1 MTGYTMSIDGEQQH
15 GAQSFGVIN
24 PATEQEFAR
33 APSCSAEQLEAAIT
47 AAHRAFATWKRDESA
62 RRAAL
67 RKGAELLHGKAAEI
81 GVTLSMEQGKP
92 LAQATGEVLGA
103 AAQLKAAADMPL
115 PGEVTRDD
123 AKGRI
128 EICYRPYGV
137 VAAITPWNFPV
148 TIAMSKIAPAL
159 LGGNTMVLKPSP
171 FTPLSTL
178 MVGTLLNEV
187 LPKGVL
193 NVISGGNELGAQLTA
208 HPLVRK
214 ISFTGSVPTGKQVAQ
229 SAASDLKRVTLEL
242 GGNDPAIV
250 LDDADPAQIAPQL
263 FWSAFMNCGQI
274 CIAVK
279 RVYAPEAIF
288 EPLVAAIAK
297 LARDVKVGDGMDP
310 QSQLG
315 PINNAMQLERVSGLV
330 DDARQRGAKVHA
342 GGERLPRK
350 GYFFAPTV
358 LTGAG
363 DDTRVVAEEQFGPV
377 LPLLPYRSLDDAIER
392 ANATHYGLGA
402 SVWSKS
408 PERAS
413 EVAKQIDAGTV
424 WINQHLALSA
434 QAPFGGAKWSGV
446 GVAGGRWG
454 LESFLQKHVINQ
466 RLS

>member
-15 GAQSFGVIN
+15 GAETFGVIN

-33 APSCSAEQLEAAIT
+33 APSCSAEQLETAIT
-47 AAHRAFATWKRDESA
+47 SAHRAFASWKRDESA
-62 RRAAL
+62 RRSAL

-159 LGGNTMVLKPSP
+159 VGGNTMVLKPSP

-178 MVGTLLNEV
+178 MVGTLLSEV
-187 LPKGVL
+187 LPRGVL
-193 NVISGGNELGAQLTA
+193 NVISGGNDLGAQLTA
-208 HPLVRK
+208 HPFVRK

-297 LARDVKVGDGMDP
+297 LAREVKVGDGMDP

-330 DDARQRGAKVHA
+330 DDARQRGATIHA

-408 PERAS
+408 RERAS

-434 QAPFGGAKWSGV
+434 QAPFGGAKWSGI
-446 GVAGGRWG
+446 GAAGGRWG
-454 LESFLQKHVINQ
+454 LDSFMQKHVINA
-466 RLS
+466 RLG